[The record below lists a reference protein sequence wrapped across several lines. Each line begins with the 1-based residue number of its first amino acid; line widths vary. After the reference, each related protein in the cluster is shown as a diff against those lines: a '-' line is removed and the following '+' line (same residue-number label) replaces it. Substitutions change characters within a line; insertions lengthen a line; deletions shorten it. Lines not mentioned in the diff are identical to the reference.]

1 MTITRILKCE
11 YQTSKMADGAVRQFS
26 LSAPLCFI
34 FTKFGRLDIRRI
46 KSVVSDCYS
55 AKDITAA
62 KETLFKD
69 LANLSVP
76 DAPRIVQREST
87 SQRGR

>member
-1 MTITRILKCE
+1 
-11 YQTSKMADGAVRQFS
+11 MADGAVRQFS

-46 KSVVSDCYS
+46 KSTVSDYYS

-76 DAPRIVQREST
+76 DASRIVQRRDGEN
-87 SQRGR
+87 RLVKEVDDIINLI